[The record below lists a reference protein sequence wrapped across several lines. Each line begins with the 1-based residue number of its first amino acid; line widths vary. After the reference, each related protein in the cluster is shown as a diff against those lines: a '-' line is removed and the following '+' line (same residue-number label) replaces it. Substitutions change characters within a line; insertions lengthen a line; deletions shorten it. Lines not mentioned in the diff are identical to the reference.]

1 MSDTDDTD
9 DDNEAE
15 AELEIT
21 DAKGIIED
29 ISVNRK
35 VSSITRNLHNLS
47 ISIQLQYVRSINMSA
62 KRTDL
67 CQSAINV
74 RG

>member
-1 MSDTDDTD
+1 MSETDDTD

-21 DAKGIIED
+21 DAKGILED